1 MLKLVVLVTGV
12 KLDALGSV
20 SLSVTAYPTIPLAS
34 SVAVIF
40 MLFVVAVAPV
50 TDWRFYDT
58 IYTERFMRT
67 PQQNE
72 DGYNCSSAI
81 NAIPN
86 LKGRLLIM
94 AGTADD
100 NVHISNTYQYCSEL
114 TAQHKICDMM
124 VYPNMNHSINGC
136 DVRSILYKRIL
147 DHFDT
152 YLKL

>member
-1 MLKLVVLVTGV
+1 MG
-12 KLDALGSV
+12 
-20 SLSVTAYPTIPLAS
+20 
-34 SVAVIF
+34 
-40 MLFVVAVAPV
+40 VAVAPV

-152 YLKL
+152 YLKR